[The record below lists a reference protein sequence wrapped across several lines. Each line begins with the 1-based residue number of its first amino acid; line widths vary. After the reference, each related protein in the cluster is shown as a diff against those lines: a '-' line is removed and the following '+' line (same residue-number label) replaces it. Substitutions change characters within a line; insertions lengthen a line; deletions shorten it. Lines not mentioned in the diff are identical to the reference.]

1 MLMVDPLKEKI
12 IARIKRDWPTS
23 LKAWD
28 ERNSFYA
35 IRNKDKP
42 EDYRY
47 PEPCSV
53 IRLAR
58 SFDLD
63 IPRHIL
69 FFDLSNRDPLINFG
83 VPFEGL
89 DYVYGLGAR
98 WDLISRE
105 YRKLAAVGNRK
116 IVNWFENRENHMSRC
131 LSATFLWPCYDFQT
145 RMTHQIHVKFISGCD
160 PLAALQDAVGQQ
172 GEFYGPEK
180 EYRDADMCG
189 GCAVQWDHGMRAL
202 RFEMFHDLPILF
214 PHEG

>member
-1 MLMVDPLKEKI
+1 MSLTQSLQISNSHLSDEDPDVAFKLFGVLELADMLRVDPLKEKI

-23 LKAWD
+23 VKAWD

-35 IRNKDKP
+35 IRNTDQP

-69 FFDLSNRDPLINFG
+69 FFDLSNRDPLIDFG

-98 WDLISRE
+98 WDLISPE
-105 YRKLAAVGNRK
+105 YRKIAAVGNRK
-116 IVNWFENRENHMSRC
+116 MVDWFENRETRC
-131 LSATFLWPCYDFQT
+131 
-145 RMTHQIHVKFISGCD
+145 
-160 PLAALQDAVGQQ
+160 
-172 GEFYGPEK
+172 
-180 EYRDADMCG
+180 RDAYLRPSCG
-189 GCAVQWDHGMRAL
+189 RAMTF
-202 RFEMFHDLPILF
+202 RRE
-214 PHEG
+214 

>member
-1 MLMVDPLKEKI
+1 MVDPLKEKI

-35 IRNKDKP
+35 IRNNDKT

-58 SFDLD
+58 RFDLD

-69 FFDLSNRDPLINFG
+69 FFDLSNRDPLIDFG

-98 WDLISRE
+98 WDLISPE
-105 YRKLAAVGNRK
+105 YRKIAAVGNRK
-116 IVNWFENRENHMSRC
+116 MVNWFENRETQMSRC

-145 RMTHQIHVKFISGCD
+145 RMTHQIHVKFISGYNAHPIRRCTTT
-160 PLAALQDAVGQQ
+160 
-172 GEFYGPEK
+172 GP
-180 EYRDADMCG
+180 DTI
-189 GCAVQWDHGMRAL
+189 GCHHSKRSTSERLGFNSSIYHLTDIG
-202 RFEMFHDLPILF
+202 
-214 PHEG
+214 